1 MESNADKQLREK
13 LKGVEYPFDPQAWEQ
28 MEAMLDEKKKRR
40 GFFWWWFGGIA
51 AALLIT
57 AGTIGYG
64 LWLMGEEDRIA
75 RAEYAQEQELSES
88 EKAVG
93 SEQLAVSSSEEQMV
107 KSKEQ
112 LANDNEE
119 ERAKGREQNENS
131 NKEQLINGKEQ
142 KASGKEKTVNSKGQE
157 TNNKQR
163 TANNKQQTKT
173 SPAAKQ
179 NRKGNQQQR
188 TKEVL
193 EQLASNEANYSN
205 SSVQTESATPAV
217 PVSATQKEEALS
229 LNTMYALLN
238 GKDDALNTDKKEE
251 GKLPKKKKWFTYSIG
266 PMANVTGTI
275 LSNPFAVDSNARNR
289 SAFSKGASFMA
300 GFQQE
305 FLFVDRIALTTGFLY
320 SQTSFNV
327 PRTNLDNVYSRP
339 PLAYTCN
346 ISEMNITTGIKA
358 NLVAKS
364 NVRFYVHTGFIH
376 HIKLTEKFTYTYP
389 TDTVPTNIWNGSNVV
404 NNSTGFPTQTNFN
417 GNTGYEAAQYDML
430 SGVTKSTLV
439 DTEPFSVNNAKRY
452 YASFYAATGV
462 EYILKRRW
470 VFFTEPMFFMG
481 LQRIG
486 IQERTK
492 YNVGVSGGFRYQF

>member
-13 LKGVEYPFDPQAWEQ
+13 LKGAEYPFDPQAWEQ

-64 LWLMGEEDRIA
+64 LWLMGEEDRLA
-75 RAEYAQEQELSES
+75 EAEYAQGQVENGKQ
-88 EKAVG
+88 AVG
-93 SEQLAVSSSEEQMV
+93 SKPLAAGS
-107 KSKEQ
+107 SKEQ

-131 NKEQLINGKEQ
+131 NEEQIAKGKEPLINGNEQ
-142 KASGKEKTVNSKGQE
+142 KASGKAKTVNNKGQE

-193 EQLASNEANYSN
+193 EQLASNEANYGN
-205 SSVQTESATPAV
+205 SSAQTEWATPAV

-238 GKDDALNTDKKEE
+238 GRDDALNTDKKEE
-251 GKLPKKKKWFTYSIG
+251 GKLPKKKKWFAYSIG

-275 LSNPFAVDSNARNR
+275 LSNPFTVDSNARNR

-376 HIKLTEKFTYTYP
+376 HIKLTERFTYTYP
-389 TDTVPTNIWNGSNVV
+389 KDTVPTNIWTGGNVV
-404 NNSTGFPTQTNFN
+404 NNSSGFPTQTNFD
-417 GNTGYEAAQYDML
+417 GTGFEAVQQDIT
-430 SGVTKSTLV
+430 SGLTKST
-439 DTEPFSVNNAKRY
+439 TIGTQPFSINNAKRY